1 MSIYITQQQKEEWEA
16 KYKHYL
22 ELRDEVAALGHTHR
36 RSTINGMLSVY
47 DDILSKAI
55 VLPIEEDVEDV
66 IYKHNMSEYKNIYP
80 NGVIIKQS

>member
-22 ELRDEVAALGHTHR
+22 ELRDEVEALGHTHR

-47 DDILSKAI
+47 HDLLATST
-55 VLPIEEDVEDV
+55 VLPIEESWEEFDAALLSYIRDE
-66 IYKHNMSEYKNIYP
+66 EYP
-80 NGVIIKQS
+80 NGVIIKKK